1 MGSELTAVGEQ
12 RSRARQG
19 EKLSWG
25 TATPGPQPSSA
36 KPSLVNTSKRTPV
49 LGQWA
54 QEEGGAD
61 ERPSRERLAANPHGS
76 WGISASF
83 SQGKM

>member
-36 KPSLVNTSKRTPV
+36 KPSLANASRRTPV

-54 QEEGGAD
+54 QEEEGVG
-61 ERPSRERLAANPHGS
+61 ERPSRENPHGTR
-76 WGISASF
+76 GISASF